1 MHFCSIFTKIS
12 VFILLGAVHHT
23 ESIMIPLK
31 KITLVITFQQ
41 NNGAEPAAS
50 CLRLCANGTESK
62 SASVKESFGKR
73 PRMHQLLRAASC
85 RSRFAA
91 CLAHTS
97 VRAAA
102 ASKSASVKE
111 CSSKDREYTCFYGR
125 QVN

>member
-62 SASVKESFGKR
+62 SVSVKESFGKR
-73 PRMHQLLRAASC
+73 PRMHLLLR
-85 RSRFAA
+85 
-91 CLAHTS
+91 
-97 VRAAA
+97 A

-111 CSSKDREYTCFYGR
+111 SFGKRPGIYLLLRG
-125 QVN
+125 